1 MAVHQVEEYY
11 VFIQFKKELT
21 DEQRREVV
29 SYLGNSGYAYE
40 YRCSNLSLDVENLE
54 NDAAIEFDDAFS
66 KKFSNL
72 IK

>member
-21 DEQRREVV
+21 DQQRREVV
-29 SYLGNSGYAYE
+29 SYFESTGYSYN
-40 YRCSNLSLDVENLE
+40 YSCSNLDVEVENLE
-54 NDAAIEFDDAFS
+54 KDAAIEFDDAFG

>member
-11 VFIQFKKELT
+11 VFIQFKKQLT
-21 DEQRREVV
+21 DQQYKEVTG
-29 SYLGNSGYAYE
+29 YLEGVGEDYD
-40 YRCSNLSLDVENLE
+40 CTKLDVNVDFVQDEIS
-54 NDAAIEFDDAFS
+54 AIEFDDAFS

>member
-21 DEQRREVV
+21 NQQRRDVV
-29 SYLGNSGYAYE
+29 NYLENTRYN
-40 YRCSNLSLDVENLE
+40 YRCSSLDVDVENLE
-54 NDAAIEFDDAFS
+54 KEEAESFDFS
-66 KKFSNL
+66 FSEEFSNL